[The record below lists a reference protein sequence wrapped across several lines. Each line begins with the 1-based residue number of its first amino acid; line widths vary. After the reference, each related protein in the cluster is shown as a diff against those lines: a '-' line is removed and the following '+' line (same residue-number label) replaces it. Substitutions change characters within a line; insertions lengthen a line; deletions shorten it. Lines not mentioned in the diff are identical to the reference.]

1 VLIQKTFHL
10 HLVREVAQ
18 ARLQN
23 LEGYR
28 RQLAHVKT
36 ADSTP
41 EGGAHFVARLPW
53 GFRADVEL
61 APLPAEHP
69 AQTLFHSTRGN
80 VEVLGV
86 LEYFEVRPDL
96 TEIVL
101 TLDYTIC
108 PWCSRWIDRLAHG
121 IDRFLNRELACL
133 ERAFAPPPTLVYS
146 HAKPQRRKGGASPM
160 EG

>member
-1 VLIQKTFHL
+1 MLLAPLVLIQKTFHL
-10 HLVREVAQ
+10 HLLLEEAQ

-28 RQLAHVKT
+28 RQLAGVET

-41 EGGAHFVARLPW
+41 EGGVHLVARLPW

-61 APLPAEHP
+61 TPLPSEHP
-69 AQTLFHSTRGN
+69 AQVLFRSTRGN
-80 VEVLGV
+80 VDVLGV
-86 LEYFEVRPDL
+86 LEYFQVRPGL

-101 TLDYTIC
+101 TLDYTIG

-121 IDRFLNRELACL
+121 LDRFLNRELACL
-133 ERAFAPPPTLVYS
+133 ERALATPARDIGTRS
-146 HAKPQRRKGGASPM
+146 R
-160 EG
+160 